1 MNIEYQLKKLG
12 NGTRIILAP
21 QQKSRTTAIIIGVR
35 AGSRDES
42 ESQFGIAHFIEHMFF
57 KGTKIRPTFLDV
69 SKDLDALGANYN
81 AFTSNEFTGFFVHS
95 ASEKSMQSAE
105 ILFDLFLN
113 NTLPESE
120 IKKEKAV
127 ICEEINMYE
136 DMPQAKASQEFQRL
150 IFGEH
155 SLAHPIAGEKSTIAN
170 FKKSNL
176 QNFIKQNYLAQN
188 IVVAIAGKVDKEL
201 VKFVREKLETFSIA
215 TAQVFTPKKIN
226 IKKQEKIFQKNID
239 QAHILLGFPVF
250 GVDDPRRFT
259 LQILENILGGMMSSR
274 LFVEVR
280 EKRGLAYY
288 VSSGSSLFLD
298 NGYLA
303 VRAGLN
309 KAKLYD
315 GIQAIRQE
323 IKKMA
328 NEKVL
333 ESELAR
339 AKDNFVGQ
347 FLLSLESGID
357 VAQYYLGQELLRKE
371 MLSPTQIIEKI
382 EKVSQNDI
390 IDLAQNIFDF
400 DKENLVIVK

>member
-1 MNIEYQLKKLG
+1 MEHQLKKLG
-12 NGTRIILAP
+12 NGTRIILAS
-21 QQKSRTTAIIIGVR
+21 QQQARTTAIIIGARV
-35 AGSRDES
+35 GSRDES
-42 ESQFGIAHFIEHMFF
+42 EKQFGIAHFIEHMFF

-81 AFTSNEFTGFFVHS
+81 AFTSNEFTSFFVHS
-95 ASEKSMQSAE
+95 ASEKSLESAE
-105 ILFDLFLN
+105 ILFDLFLH
-113 NTLPESE
+113 NTLSMAE
-120 IKKEKAV
+120 IEKEKAV
-127 ICEEINMYE
+127 IAEEINMYE
-136 DMPQAKASQEFQRL
+136 DMPQAKASQEFQKL
-150 IFGEH
+150 IFSGH
-155 SLAHPIAGEKSTIAN
+155 SLSHPIAGEKTTIAN
-170 FKKSNL
+170 FKKKDL
-176 QNFIKQNYLAQN
+176 QKFIADNYVAQN
-188 IVVAIAGKVDKEL
+188 IVVAIAGKFDKEL
-201 VKFVREKLETFSIA
+201 AKFVQEKLESFSNT
-215 TAQVFTPKKIN
+215 TAQVFTPKKVN
-226 IKKQEKIFQKNID
+226 ITKQEKVFQKNID

-250 GVDDPRRFT
+250 SANDPRRFT

-288 VSSGSSLFLD
+288 VSSSSSLFLD

-309 KAKLYD
+309 KTKLD
-315 GIQAIRQE
+315 EGIQAIRQE

-328 NEKVL
+328 NEKVF

-347 FLLSLESGID
+347 FLLNLESGID
-357 VAQYYLGQELLRKE
+357 VAQYYLGQELLQKE
-371 MLSPTQIIEKI
+371 VLSPGQVIKQV